1 MEIELLVNKPQHI
14 EDVAKMVYKE
24 FVVPTSSKKTYK
36 EVVEFFKRT
45 YENKFP
51 ITFIA
56 NVDGQCVGTVSVFE
70 NDWKERPQFKP
81 WLASLFVEP
90 SYRSQKIGFYLINA
104 LLEHMKKIGCTK
116 VFLKTENAAVY
127 YEKRGWERIETVLDE
142 QGDRIDIFKYTLLN
156 DENNY

>member
-1 MEIELLVNKPQHI
+1 MEIDLLVSKPQHI
-14 EDVAKMVYKE
+14 EDVAEMVYKE
-24 FVVPTSSKKTYK
+24 FVVPTSSKKTYE

-45 YENKFP
+45 YVDEFP

-56 NVDGQCVGTVSVFE
+56 SVDGQCVGTVSVFE

-90 SYRSQKIGFYLINA
+90 SYRSQKIGFYLIKA
-104 LLEHMKKIGCTK
+104 LLEYMKKIGYTK

-142 QGDRIDIFKYTLLN
+142 QGDHIDIFKYTLLN
-156 DENNY
+156 VESNY